1 MKKQLFLCFAMLLCA
16 GVLAGCASDEPLVW
30 SGGRFRWL
38 RLAVLPSP
46 AVGVRRIRATRGNSR
61 RSRKTAGEDSDADFW
76 PDFCQRLFFLE
87 LVLE

>member
-61 RSRKTAGEDSDADFW
+61 RSANRVHDHRYFRTGIDGG
-76 PDFCQRLFFLE
+76 L
-87 LVLE
+87 